1 MLDYL
6 EIRKAHA
13 AGESMRSIAGRLGHC
28 QKSVRRAIKSQ
39 TGEPPPYTRTKAV
52 GYPKLGEFVAIIDQ
66 ILRDDESA
74 PKKQRHH
81 AKRIF
86 ERLRAEYRYS
96 GSYYPVRRY
105 IASLRQGNRET
116 FMRIDHVPG
125 RRMEF
130 DFGQVWV
137 DYPHGRK
144 KTDVLSGVWTFSNSP
159 FLIALPNQRTES
171 ILQGMKSAFEF
182 FTCIPREVWWDNPK
196 AVAIEILRG
205 RDRTLNPAYASLAS
219 HYRFDPL
226 FCMPAKGQEKSDVEQ
241 SVFALERR
249 ACTPVPRAEDF
260 ADLNRQLLA
269 FCLAERDRTVAHQS
283 LTIGQNFELEK
294 AAAMSLPMHP
304 FDACIKRAGLVDKYQ
319 MVSFD
324 TNRYSVPHTAAFA
337 KVTVKAYVDRVAII
351 HKGEII
357 AEHRRGYGRHES
369 FIDPLHFVAAL
380 SRKPAWL
387 DHVPAMRDWKLP
399 ESFEQLRQML
409 RGLHGPRT
417 GDRQYI
423 RVLQLLIRH
432 SAGRID
438 KAIGMA
444 LHRPMLTSELIAQI
458 VDRLAESEEH
468 PFNPIDPDEQ
478 SEVVRRVQVP
488 MPDLRRFDRLLST
501 TSFEGEE
508 SDECNTPR
516 PAEEP
521 ADAAAAAS
529 SQDPAAADDAERV
542 CQAQP

>member
-13 AGESMRSIAGRLGHC
+13 AGESIRSIASRLGHC
-28 QKSVRRAIKSQ
+28 QKSVSRAIKSQ
-39 TGEPPPYTRTKAV
+39 TGEPLPYTRTKPV

-81 AKRIF
+81 AKRIY
-86 ERLRAEYRYS
+86 ERLRAEHGYS

-137 DYPHGRK
+137 DYPHGRQ
-144 KTDVLSGVWTFSNSP
+144 KTDVLSGVWTFSNCP

-196 AVAIEILRG
+196 AVTIEILRG

-249 ACTPVPRAEDF
+249 ACTPVPRADDF

-294 AAAMSLPMHP
+294 SAALPLPTHP
-304 FDACIKRAGLVDKYQ
+304 FDACIKRTSLVDKYQ
-319 MVSFD
+319 TVSFE

-351 HKGEII
+351 HKGGIV
-357 AEHRRGYGRHES
+357 AEHQRGYGRHES

-380 SRKPAWL
+380 ARKPAWL
-387 DHVPAMRDWKLP
+387 DHVPALRDWKLP
-399 ESFEQLRQML
+399 ASFEQLRKTFRQC
-409 RGLHGPRT
+409 HGQRT
-417 GDRQYI
+417 GERHYI
-423 RVLQLLIRH
+423 RVLQLLMRH
-432 SAGRID
+432 PAARLDRI
-438 KAIGMA
+438 IGM
-444 LHRPMLTSELIAQI
+444 LIHRPMITAEQI
-458 VDRLAESEEH
+458 TQRVERIGSDDN
-468 PFNPIDPDEQ
+468 NPSIDLNQQNET
-478 SEVVRRVQVP
+478 VHRVQIP
-488 MPDLRRFDRLLST
+488 MPDLRCFDRLLSG

-508 SDECNTPR
+508 SDECNYSG
-516 PAEEP
+516 AS
-521 ADAAAAAS
+521 DAAVAAS
-529 SQDPAAADDAERV
+529 SQNPAAADDAERI